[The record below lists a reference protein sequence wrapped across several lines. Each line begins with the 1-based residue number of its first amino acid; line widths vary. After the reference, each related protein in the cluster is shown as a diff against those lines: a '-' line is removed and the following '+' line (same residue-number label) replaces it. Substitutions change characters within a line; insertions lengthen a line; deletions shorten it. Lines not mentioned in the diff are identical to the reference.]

1 LDVFLDVLKKD
12 SNFFDSKKGPKSGD
26 KAISHPSD
34 FRIIMHQNVPKNNK
48 LMAMFRPICQMKGY
62 SASSM
67 LDKIPNPRLHR
78 DKSKAASYRTI
89 TISKGE

>member
-1 LDVFLDVLKKD
+1 
-12 SNFFDSKKGPKSGD
+12 
-26 KAISHPSD
+26 
-34 FRIIMHQNVPKNNK
+34 
-48 LMAMFRPICQMKGY
+48 MKGY

>member
-34 FRIIMHQNVPKNNK
+34 FRIIMHQNVQKNNK
-48 LMAMFRPICQMKGY
+48 LMGMFRPICQMKGY